1 MDQQTFSSLFKDL
14 ISRLYDP
21 AAIEAH
27 PLTGH
32 FPLPEKTNLHRAEF
46 IQQLVLTEI
55 EALRPAGKDALPQSP
70 EWRPYLILRQRYAE
84 GSDPHAVAASL
95 FIGDRQFRRDHSRAL
110 QALSARLWQLYFQPK
125 PASQFSEEETPEFDL
140 HPESLDP
147 NEILRGVLD
156 VAQRRLEAENI
167 LASLNLAANAPQIFT
182 DRVLLRQILLS
193 LLNFLLHLRG
203 APAITLSTS
212 AAPSITIEVACDEQ
226 WAASQSD
233 EQDTLDFVRRLSQ
246 RLPARLEENYPPP
259 GASGVA
265 RLRLIFLSAQT
276 PTLLVI
282 DDQTAALKMFQR
294 YLSRSPLTVTGLHDA
309 SLALE
314 TARKTHPTLI
324 TLDVMMPR
332 VDGWE
337 ILQALKL
344 DPLTRKIPV
353 LVCSAW
359 GEPELARSLGASAF
373 LKKPITQKELLDAL
387 KSLGLLG
394 QTEGETQK

>member
-27 PLTGH
+27 PLAGQ
-32 FPLPEKTNLHRAEF
+32 FPLPEKSSLRRAEL
-46 IQQLVLTEI
+46 IQQLVLSEI
-55 EALRPAGKDALPQSP
+55 EHLRPAGKEILAQSP

-84 GSDPHAVAASL
+84 GLDPRTVAASL

-110 QALSARLWQLYFQPK
+110 QALSAQLWQLYFQENS
-125 PASQFSEEETPEFDL
+125 ASQPTEEETPEFDL
-140 HPESLDP
+140 HPETLDP
-147 NEILRGVLD
+147 NQILRGVVE
-156 VAQRRLEAENI
+156 VARRRMEAEAI
-167 LASLNLAANAPQIFT
+167 QASLDLSPEAPPIFA

-193 LLNFLLHLRG
+193 LLNYLLHLR
-203 APAITLSTS
+203 ATPAITISTS
-212 AAPSITIEVACDEQ
+212 AAPLIAIEVACDEQ
-226 WAASQSD
+226 WQASQAD
-233 EQDTLDFVRRLSQ
+233 EQDSLDFVRRLSQ

-259 GASGVA
+259 GAAGIA
-265 RLRLIFLSAQT
+265 RLQLIFLNTRA

-282 DDQTAALKMFQR
+282 DDQPAALKMFQR
-294 YLSRSPLTVTGLHDA
+294 YLSRTPLTVTGLHDA

-314 TARKTHPTLI
+314 TVQKIRPSLI
-324 TLDVMMPR
+324 ALDVMMPR

-344 DPLTRKIPV
+344 NPLTRQIPV

-373 LKKPITQKELLDAL
+373 LKKPIIQKELLETL
-387 KSLGLLG
+387 KLLM
-394 QTEGETQK
+394 Q